1 MLQLQHKS
9 VLQRVIWVKRNPKF
23 ISHKHLINYC
33 QLLLGKK
40 KFAFI
45 TSAMRALVR
54 FVNHFHLKL
63 RNMFH
68 FFACHLISDSSSCF
82 FLLSFFPLLIITTFH
97 HSCVHHH
104 HHHRLFAF
112 HNNRDLKLIWMN
124 IEFHALLQNVCV
136 CPIMNGS
143 LCGNFLS
150 SYSLTYLCCVSPL
163 NHFHCYRICIN

>member
-1 MLQLQHKS
+1 
-9 VLQRVIWVKRNPKF
+9 
-23 ISHKHLINYC
+23 
-33 QLLLGKK
+33 
-40 KFAFI
+40 
-45 TSAMRALVR
+45 MRALVR

-136 CPIMNGS
+136 CVSNYERIIMWKFSFLLFFNIS
-143 LCGNFLS
+143 LLCISFKPFPLLPHLYKLMNWS
-150 SYSLTYLCCVSPL
+150 HSLPAVTANSKEKIAMRFGMFIDKTKREEQDRRRHVKEMT
-163 NHFHCYRICIN
+163 